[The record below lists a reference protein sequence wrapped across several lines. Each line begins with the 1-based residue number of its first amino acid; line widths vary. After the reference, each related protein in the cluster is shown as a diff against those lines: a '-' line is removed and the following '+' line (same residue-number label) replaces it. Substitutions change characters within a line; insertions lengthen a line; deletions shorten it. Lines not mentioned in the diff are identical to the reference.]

1 MNPSQWGERKK
12 TPRKSQFEIFMKQ
25 YFVIV
30 NIFIVKKIKHEVA
43 YSMDA
48 TTPSSGWHCK
58 YFW

>member
-1 MNPSQWGERKK
+1 MNPRQWGERKN
-12 TPRKSQFEIFMKQ
+12 TRKSQFEIFMKQ

-30 NIFIVKKIKHEVA
+30 NIFTVKKIKHEVA